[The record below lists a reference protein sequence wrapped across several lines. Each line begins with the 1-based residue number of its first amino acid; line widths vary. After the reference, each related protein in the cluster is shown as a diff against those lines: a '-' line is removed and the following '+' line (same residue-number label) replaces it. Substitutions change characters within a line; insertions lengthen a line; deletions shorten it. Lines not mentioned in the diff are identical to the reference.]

1 MEGIV
6 NCVAYCEGRR
16 VANIGVSKIQETL
29 QQKDK
34 FVWVGLHEPGE
45 KLLKE
50 LQAEF
55 GLHDLAIED
64 ALNAH
69 QRPKL
74 ESYGDTVFIVLR
86 TAQMNFKKHHIDF
99 GETHFFLGSN
109 FIVNVR
115 HGSSL
120 SYKEVRSRCEGTPE
134 LLSKGPAFALYAV
147 MDSIVDQYFPVIEAM
162 EQELVEVE
170 EQIFGSKP
178 TRGTTQ
184 RVYELK
190 RELLEV
196 KQVITPLIDICDKL
210 MRFNMKLIPE
220 DTRPY
225 FRDVYD
231 HALRIKEML
240 DNTRDLVTA
249 ALEANFSLTSISQ
262 SEVSKKFA
270 GWAAIIGV
278 PTMIAGIYGMNFE
291 AMPELHWHYAYPVV
305 LIVTFGLCIVLYVFF
320 KRSGWL

>member
-1 MEGIV
+1 MEGVV
-6 NCVAYCEGRR
+6 NCIAYCEGRR
-16 VANIGVSKIQETL
+16 VANIDIAKIRETL
-29 QQKDK
+29 LHKDT

-45 KLLKE
+45 ELLKSIQE
-50 LQAEF
+50 EF
-55 GLHDLAIED
+55 DLHDLAIED
-64 ALNAH
+64 AHNAH

-74 ESYGDTVFIVLR
+74 ELYGETMFVVLR
-86 TAQMNFKKHHIDF
+86 TAQINSINHHIDF
-99 GETHFFLGSN
+99 GETHFFVGDN
-109 FIVNVR
+109 FIVTVR

-120 SYKEVRSRCEGTPE
+120 SYKDVRTRCENTPE

-147 MDSIVDQYFPVIEAM
+147 MDSIVDQYFPVIEAL
-162 EQELVEVE
+162 EQKLLDVE
-170 EQIFGSKP
+170 EEIFGKKP

-184 RVYELK
+184 RIYELK

-196 KQVITPLIDICDKL
+196 KRVITPLIDICNRL
-210 MRFNMKLIPE
+210 MRFDIKRVPD

-231 HALRIKEML
+231 HAVRINEML

-291 AMPELHWHYAYPVV
+291 AMPELHWRYAYPVV
-305 LIVTFGLCIVLYVFF
+305 LAVTFVLCISLYIFF

>member
-6 NCVAYCEGRR
+6 NCISYCEGRR
-16 VANIGVSKIQETL
+16 VANIDISKIRDSLLE
-29 QQKDK
+29 KDT
-34 FVWVGLHEPGE
+34 FVWVGLHEPDE
-45 KLLKE
+45 ELLKAMQE
-50 LQAEF
+50 EF

-64 ALNAH
+64 AHNAH

-74 ESYGDTVFIVLR
+74 EVYGDTIFIVLR
-86 TAQMNFKKHHIDF
+86 TAQINLQKNHTDF
-99 GETHFFLGSN
+99 GETHFFMGQN
-109 FIVNVR
+109 FLVTVR

-120 SYKEVRSRCEGTPE
+120 SYRDVRARCENTPE

-147 MDSIVDQYFPVIEAM
+147 MDSIVDQYFPVIEVL
-162 EQELVEVE
+162 EQELLQVE
-170 EQIFGSKP
+170 EEIFGKKP

-184 RVYELK
+184 RIYELK

-196 KQVITPLIDICDKL
+196 KRVITPLIDICNRL
-210 MRFNMKLIPE
+210 MRFDIKRVPD

-231 HALRIKEML
+231 HAIRINEML
-240 DNTRDLVTA
+240 DTTRDLVTA

-291 AMPELHWHYAYPVV
+291 TMPELRWTYAYPVV
-305 LIVTFGLCIVLYVFF
+305 LIVTFALCVILYIFF
-320 KRSGWL
+320 RRSGWL